1 MKINEFNRI
10 FFDDEQNISFIG
22 EGEVGG
28 KASSLIYFDNILKES
43 DFSEFDEIMVNIPNF
58 TVLRTGVFDD
68 FMTQNDLY
76 DIAYSD
82 KSDDEIAIAF
92 QNASLPFSV
101 LGDLRELIS
110 KVNVPLAIRSSSM
123 LEDAKYKPFAGI
135 YGTKM
140 IPNNQF
146 DSDTRFTKM
155 VEGIKYVYASTFFK
169 DAKEYFTAS
178 GLEIRKEKMAVIIQE
193 IIGNRYGDKFY
204 PNLSGVGKSYNYYPI
219 NETLPE
225 EGVVNLAFG
234 LGKTIVDGGL
244 SWIYCPKY
252 PHKKP
257 PFGSVNEMLK
267 LTQTEFWSVN
277 MGDPPAYDPIN
288 ETEYMLIENIHSAEE
303 DETLSNLV
311 STYDHTTDR
320 LTIGSGRDGARV
332 LNFAPILSLE
342 LIPIND
348 LLIKLM
354 KVCEEKMDSPVEI
367 EFAMT
372 FSKDSSSEKPY
383 RFGLLQVRQMVV
395 NDTDVRLERSE
406 LSSNDTIIASEHVL
420 GNGISNNIKD
430 IVFVKH
436 ETFDPAKTE
445 LIAKEIAEINS
456 KLLSEKRPYLLIGYG
471 RWGSSD
477 HWLGIPVT
485 WSQIS
490 GASIIVEASL
500 ENMNIEFS
508 QGSHFFHNLTSF
520 KIQYFYLP
528 LRNDFPT
535 DWNWINSLDHVT
547 DLEFVSHVRY
557 DKALKTIVD
566 GKSRSGVIK
575 K

>member
-1 MKINEFNRI
+1 MINEFNRT
-10 FFDDEQNISFIG
+10 FFDDEQRISFIG
-22 EGEVGG
+22 EGELGG
-28 KASSLIYFDNILKES
+28 KASSLKFFDDILKES
-43 DFSEFDEIMVNIPNF
+43 DFSEFDEIKIDIPTF
-58 TVLRTGVFDD
+58 TVLRTDVFDD
-68 FMTQNDLY
+68 FMTQNNLY
-76 DIAYSD
+76 DIAYSES
-82 KSDDEIAIAF
+82 SDDEIAIAF

-110 KVNVPLAIRSSSM
+110 KVSVPLAIRSSSM

-146 DSDTRFTKM
+146 DSDTRFSKM
-155 VEGIKYVYASTFFK
+155 VEAIKYVYASTFLK
-169 DAKEYFTAS
+169 DAKEYFRAS
-178 GLEIRKEKMAVIIQE
+178 GLDIRSEKMAVIIQE
-193 IIGNRYGDKFY
+193 VIGNRYEDKFY

-219 NETLPE
+219 NDTLPE
-225 EGVVNLAFG
+225 DGVINLAFG

-244 SWIYCPKY
+244 SWIYCPEC
-252 PHKKP
+252 PNKKP
-257 PFGSVNEMLK
+257 PFGSVNDMLK

-277 MGDPPAYDPIN
+277 MGEPPAYDPIN
-288 ETEYMLIENIHSAEE
+288 ETEYMLNDNIHSAEE
-303 DETLSNLV
+303 DNTLLHLA
-311 STYDHTTDR
+311 STYDHSTER
-320 LTIGSGRDGARV
+320 LTIGTGRDGARV
-332 LNFAPILSLE
+332 LNFAPLLSLE
-342 LIPIND
+342 LIPVND
-348 LLIKLM
+348 LLKKLM
-354 KVCEEKMDSPVEI
+354 KVCEEKMNSPVEI

-372 FSKDSSSEKPY
+372 FSQDSSSEQPY

-395 NDTDVRLERSE
+395 NDTDITLEKSV
-406 LSSNDTIIASEHVL
+406 LSAEDTVIASEHVL
-420 GNGISNNIKD
+420 GNGTSNNIQD

-436 ETFDPAKTE
+436 ETFDPANTE

-528 LRNDFPT
+528 LTNDFPI
-535 DWNWINSLDHVT
+535 DWDWIRSLEHVT
-547 DLEFVSHVRY
+547 DLEFVSHVKY
-557 DKALKTIVD
+557 DKTLQTIVD